1 MIKKRL
7 MTKQKLTNQRAD
19 ATQIPTKEE
28 LLTILSLESQRRL
41 PPKKL
46 DSNGQL
52 VDYSPLIKLLKC
64 LRINFD
70 PEIFTTVEN
79 RWDTAKPLLV
89 EYLNQTIARLA
100 IELNNPTLD
109 LLQNLDAIYDYLT
122 EDDGDIV
129 NQDTFKADLGFVFGA
144 KSTIRAERALDLYN
158 LGRINQIMVSGK
170 SPFYKGSP
178 ISEAENLANFL
189 TQNNVPERLIIQERL
204 ALTIPDNVKRSMD
217 LMELRKIKF
226 DSIVLITSPFAM
238 RRSYVDWLKFLPVES
253 NIKLYRINSNVS
265 AKFSKSQWFRSD
277 EGLKI
282 ILNEYFKMR
291 LEWFIDKYFEGIEH
305 TVTDH

>member
-79 RWDTAKPLLV
+79 RWDTAKP
-89 EYLNQTIARLA
+89 YWLNI
-100 IELNNPTLD
+100 
-109 LLQNLDAIYDYLT
+109 
-122 EDDGDIV
+122 
-129 NQDTFKADLGFVFGA
+129 
-144 KSTIRAERALDLYN
+144 
-158 LGRINQIMVSGK
+158 
-170 SPFYKGSP
+170 
-178 ISEAENLANFL
+178 
-189 TQNNVPERLIIQERL
+189 
-204 ALTIPDNVKRSMD
+204 
-217 LMELRKIKF
+217 
-226 DSIVLITSPFAM
+226 
-238 RRSYVDWLKFLPVES
+238 
-253 NIKLYRINSNVS
+253 
-265 AKFSKSQWFRSD
+265 
-277 EGLKI
+277 
-282 ILNEYFKMR
+282 
-291 LEWFIDKYFEGIEH
+291 
-305 TVTDH
+305 